1 MLEHEAQ
8 TLGFLDRVFDPGC
21 MRSPQHIQTRKNIP
35 YMTNHLPK
43 LARSQAKFAQYL
55 GSLLR
60 QPQAGSRS
68 TPPARI
74 CEEIPHAVG
83 PVPSPGAVKD
93 VVSRGMVFYIVAND
107 ENSFWA
113 ILESDRLMG
122 TETVDFLVV
131 GGGVVG
137 ISIARELKHRFS
149 DARIAL
155 VEKEAECGLHASG
168 RNSGVIHAGFY
179 YTADSLKAKFT
190 RDGNRL
196 LSEYCRQK
204 KILVNPCGK
213 LVVARNETEL
223 PQLDELLRRGNANGV
238 ELRSLTAA
246 EAKAMEPR
254 VKTFQRAIFS
264 PLTATADPVQV
275 LLAMKQDA
283 LNEGVLIRQNAAYL
297 GREGDRVLTAAG
309 DFKARFFVNAA
320 GLYADRVARDF
331 GFSEDYR
338 ILPFK
343 GIYLYSE
350 EPAGSLKTNIYPVPD
365 LRNPFLGVHFTL
377 LVDGRAKIGPT
388 AIPAFWREQYKG
400 FSNFK
405 FDEFAEILFR
415 DLGLI
420 FFSGFDFKR
429 LAAEETLKYFRSRLV
444 SLASELLE
452 GVRLEDYRH
461 WGKPGIRAQLLNIK
475 TKKLEMDF
483 VVQGDSH
490 SLHVLNAVSPAWTC
504 ALPFAKHVCDQ
515 IERSRGK
522 EQRVLE
528 TAKA

>member
-1 MLEHEAQ
+1 MA
-8 TLGFLDRVFDPGC
+8 
-21 MRSPQHIQTRKNIP
+21 S
-35 YMTNHLPK
+35 
-43 LARSQAKFAQYL
+43 
-55 GSLLR
+55 
-60 QPQAGSRS
+60 
-68 TPPARI
+68 
-74 CEEIPHAVG
+74 
-83 PVPSPGAVKD
+83 
-93 VVSRGMVFYIVAND
+93 
-107 ENSFWA
+107 
-113 ILESDRLMG
+113 
-122 TETVDFLVV
+122 ETVDFLVV

-137 ISIARELKHRFS
+137 LSIARELKRRFD

-155 VEKEAECGLHASG
+155 VEKEPECGLHASG

-196 LSEYCRQK
+196 LSEYCREKQ
-204 KILVNPCGK
+204 IPVNRCGK
-213 LVVARNETEL
+213 LVVARNESEL
-223 PQLDELLRRGNANGV
+223 PQLDELLRRGQANGV
-238 ELRSLTAA
+238 ELQSITAA
-246 EAKAMEPR
+246 EAKRMEPR
-254 VKTFQRAIFS
+254 VKTFERAIFS
-264 PLTATADPVQV
+264 PATATADPVRV

-283 LNEGVLIRQNAAYL
+283 QNAGIEIHQNAAYL
-297 GREGDRVLTAAG
+297 GFDGDRVRTAGG
-309 DFKARFFVNAA
+309 DFKPAFFVNAA

-331 GFSEDYR
+331 GFSTDYR

-350 EPAGSLKTNIYPVPD
+350 EPAGALKTNIYPVPD

-377 LVDGRAKIGPT
+377 LVDGRSKIGPT

-400 FSNFK
+400 FENFK

-415 DLGLI
+415 DIGLL

-429 LAAEETLKYFRSRLV
+429 LAAEETMKYFRKRLV

-452 GVRLEDYRH
+452 GVKLEDFRH
-461 WGKPGIRAQLLNIK
+461 WGKSGIRAQLLNIK

-483 VVQGDSH
+483 VVQGDSR

-504 ALPFAKHVCDQ
+504 ALPFAKHICDQ
-515 IERSRGK
+515 IERSRATN
-522 EQRVLE
+522 QRTLE